1 MCVDRRVGGGY
12 RLATLAVFAVGCRD
26 PNPYF
31 VEPPLPT
38 SSGGASEGMTGT
50 TTEATGSGGPTT
62 TTTTGSSGPG
72 TVSATETDT
81 GTVNTTTGTTSGG
94 VCSDGEIVCEG
105 ATEKV
110 CDGAG
115 GFKSSQ
121 VCPSQCVP
129 ALGCVLCAPKAMQ
142 CVGELLQAC
151 ADDGGAWADLQTC
164 DALQGLVCDA
174 VEGSCAGACAAD
186 ALGLRQLGCDFYST
200 SLANLHQGWVG
211 TYGVVAVNTGDADAE
226 LTITRGAQVVS
237 KVSVASLAAES
248 IVLSYVAEVSQSGV
262 NDGTASVLVAEGAYR
277 LRSTQP
283 LAVYQFE
290 PLSPQG
296 SGDASLLLPVHTWG
310 DEHVIASWQFW
321 AGAMNEPLAGFY
333 AVIASE
339 DNTQVT
345 VTPAAGGGP
354 VAAGGG
360 VVDGVG
366 NGVVVMDA
374 GSVMEVFSA
383 LGGDLTGTRIVAD
396 RPVSVFGG
404 HRCTQVPIG
413 TPFCDHLE
421 ESIAPITALAKQ
433 YVVVPPRGPDN
444 QDRTQVIR
452 IMATEADTQITYSPD
467 MDVKNYLTT
476 ADDWLQIGPTTE
488 SFSITADK
496 KVLVAQYMTGG
507 NQNTDPSMAL
517 AIPTQQFRDVYR
529 VAASSLY
536 SSRWLTVVAP
546 NNASVLVDGV
556 SIGELA
562 QIGASGFSSGTVA
575 LPNTASGANLLT
587 GDAPFGAMI
596 YGHGAT
602 TSYWYPAG
610 LELQPLP

>member
-72 TVSATETDT
+72 TGSATETDT

-174 VEGSCAGACAAD
+174 VEGSCAGACAPD
-186 ALGLRQLGCDFYST
+186 LLGRRQVGCDFYST
-200 SLANLHQGWVG
+200 SLANLQSGGWLG
-211 TYGVVAVNTGDADAE
+211 NYGVIAVNTGDADAE
-226 LTITRGAQVVS
+226 ITITRGAQVVS
-237 KVSVASLAAES
+237 KVSVAPLAAKS
-248 IVLSYVAEVSQSGV
+248 IVLSYVAEVSQSGQ
-262 NDGTASVLVAEGAYR
+262 ASVLVAEGAYR

-290 PLSPQG
+290 PLG
-296 SGDASLLLPVHTWG
+296 ENGTGDASLLFPVHTWG
-310 DEHVIASWQFW
+310 EEHVIASWPFW
-321 AGAMNEPLAGFY
+321 FSEDDEQELGGLY

-345 VTPAAGGGP
+345 VTPASNGGA
-354 VAAGGG
+354 VAAGMG
-360 VVDGVG
+360 VVDGAG
-366 NGVVVMDA
+366 NGVLVMDA

-383 LGGDLTGTRIVAD
+383 TGGDLTGTRVVAD

-404 HRCTQVPIG
+404 HRCGQVPIG

-421 ESIAPITALAKQ
+421 DAIPPITALAKQ
-433 YVVVPPRGPDN
+433 YLVVPPRGPDN

-452 IMATEADTQITYSPD
+452 IMATEADTQISYSPD

-476 ADDWLQIGPTTE
+476 ADDWLQIGPTNE
-488 SFSITADK
+488 MFAITADK
-496 KVLVAQYMTGG
+496 KVMVAQYMTGG
-507 NQNTDPSMAL
+507 NPDTDPSMAL
-517 AIPTQQFRDVYR
+517 AIPTQQFNDVYR
-529 VAASSLY
+529 VAASTMY
-536 SSRWLTVVAP
+536 VSRWLTVVAP
-546 NNASVLVDGV
+546 NDASVLVDGV
-556 SIGELA
+556 NIGELV
-562 QIGASGFSSGTVA
+562 QIGQSGFSSGTIA

-587 GDAPFGAMI
+587 GDKPFGAMI
-596 YGHGAT
+596 YGHGPT

-610 LELQPLP
+610 LELQLVP